1 MMGRKITLLNKR
13 RIHITGT
20 LASRLA
26 LGHPAVYL
34 YHGELIRTSAVRAIL
49 KATPDYVRFATSDI
63 VYTIS
68 QDTLPGA
75 GANQI
80 A

>member
-1 MMGRKITLLNKR
+1 MNRNPFKSR
-13 RIHITGT
+13 QRIHITGT
-20 LASRLA
+20 LASRLT

-34 YHGELIRTSAVRAIL
+34 YHGELIRTSAVKAIF

-68 QDTLPGA
+68 QDTLPRA
-75 GANQI
+75 GANQ
-80 A
+80 AAS